1 MSPVV
6 CGARYKTRP
15 GLTYHFTH
23 SHKNKENDED
33 DSSSASAGAGAP
45 GGPAGGAGS
54 AVNQGSSGGP
64 GSGMQGDVP
73 TMGPGQMLQSSNMPG
88 NGDMQKGADGQGAAW
103 SKFQD
108 SYLTFLKSPGMLFSL
123 LLITSNYFFHHSCNF
138 WVCLVS
144 CTFIG
149 DYSCLVV
156 KLVCFRYLWLMSL
169 RTSWSTSSFYKH
181 FMNVYAHI

>member
-33 DSSSASAGAGAP
+33 DSSSASAGAGTA

-54 AVNQGSSGGP
+54 AMGQGPGGGP
-64 GSGMQGDVP
+64 GSSMQVDMAS
-73 TMGPGQMLQSSNMPG
+73 MGPGQHMLQSNMPG
-88 NGDMQKGADGQGAAW
+88 NGEMQKGADGQGAGW

-123 LLITSNYFFHHSCNF
+123 LRITSNYFTHHSCNF
-138 WVCLVS
+138 WV
-144 CTFIG
+144 
-149 DYSCLVV
+149 
-156 KLVCFRYLWLMSL
+156 
-169 RTSWSTSSFYKH
+169 
-181 FMNVYAHI
+181 